1 MARRN
6 LGKASKASRSNH
18 LSRRVA
24 RALASGVVL
33 LASCK
38 PSGPA
43 PLSADEQVLVN
54 TYVRIAVLDVY
65 RGDEP
70 DSARVALDALAAQP
84 DSAAVRRALAQLEQ
98 SPERWE
104 AVWDTIS
111 KQLRDLEAQPSPA
124 VALRVLDGRP
134 QGPQPPKPE
143 PAPEPAPQ
151 LPAQPRVAPDDSL
164 SAGAR
169 ARNP

>member
-18 LSRRVA
+18 LSRRLVGA
-24 RALASGVVL
+24 CAWGVVL
-33 LASCK
+33 LAACK

-43 PLSADEQVLVN
+43 PLSPDERVLVD

-70 DSARVALDALAAQP
+70 DSAQVALDALAARP
-84 DSAAVRRALAQLEQ
+84 DSAAVRRALAQLEK

-111 KQLRDLEAQPSPA
+111 KQLRDLEAQPSPK

-134 QGPQPPKPE
+134 PGPPPPKPE
-143 PAPEPAPQ
+143 RAPAAAPQ
-151 LPAQPRVAPDDSL
+151 HPAQPRVAADDSL
-164 SAGAR
+164 NAGAR
-169 ARNP
+169 AKNP